1 MSLPSSSA
9 VAIASL
15 RSVSLDAMPG
25 PPLLEL
31 HPAVTGGRCL
41 RTSWP
46 PHSLPRAAAEV
57 ERRSRSGGRDAGSH
71 STGPSAAHPDT
82 VQTRGSPQLQVA
94 ASCKR
99 VSLCTACL
107 SASPPEHPLMA
118 TPRWDRRTRPP
129 RDTPFLWDSTH
140 RTCRPGRSAT
150 GPGLKNPVAVSLP
163 IKENQK
169 PKSEHWNPRAV

>member
-107 SASPPEHPLMA
+107 SASSPEHPLMA
-118 TPRWDRRTRPP
+118 NATVGQKDTSSERYSVPLGQHTQDLQTRQECN
-129 RDTPFLWDSTH
+129 RAWT
-140 RTCRPGRSAT
+140 
-150 GPGLKNPVAVSLP
+150 
-163 IKENQK
+163 E
-169 PKSEHWNPRAV
+169 KSSCCFSSYQGEPETQI